1 MGILA
6 DQHKAVNAVRSV
18 ASNLTEAFAPELS
31 TDLTDSLGGS
41 LNGSVDAHM
50 TKDVQHSMQENNR
63 PIVNITVRN
72 EGDVDYIKSYIEEQN
87 GKNNSMGL

>member
-1 MGILA
+1 
-6 DQHKAVNAVRSV
+6 
-18 ASNLTEAFAPELS
+18 
-31 TDLTDSLGGS
+31 
-41 LNGSVDAHM
+41 M
-50 TKDVQHSMQENNR
+50 TKDVRHSMQENNR